1 MKYINFALL
10 VAENTF
16 YPVSYIIKQ
25 DGTKVFKKT
34 ELKGCDLTENQIKEL
49 YYKGY
54 FSEKPTQEEINEYL
68 NSKKDMRGSG
78 SKANVG
84 RKKLGKVNL
93 TVRVLPENIQKV
105 KDFVTSLN
113 K

>member
-1 MKYINFALL
+1 MA
-10 VAENTF
+10 
-16 YPVSYIIKQ
+16 
-25 DGTKVFKKT
+25 TK
-34 ELKGCDLTENQIKEL
+34 G
-49 YYKGY
+49 
-54 FSEKPTQEEINEYL
+54 
-68 NSKKDMRGSG
+68 KDMRGSG